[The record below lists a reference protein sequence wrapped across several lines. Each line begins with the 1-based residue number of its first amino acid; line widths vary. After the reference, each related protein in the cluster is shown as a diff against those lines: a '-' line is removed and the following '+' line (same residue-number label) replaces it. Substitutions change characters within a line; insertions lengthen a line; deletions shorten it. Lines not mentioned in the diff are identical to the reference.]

1 MCYSHT
7 LVWALRISLAKLMV
21 ESYNSLSMDFIVAS
35 NMVVDYYKIQ
45 MLMKK
50 ICLLSGNFPMLLL
63 YICIGSSMPNKNLGI
78 QNKCK
83 FL

>member
-1 MCYSHT
+1 MLFPY
-7 LVWALRISLAKLMV
+7 ISVGTSYFIAKLMV
-21 ESYNSLSMDFIVAS
+21 ESYNSLSMDFVVAS

-45 MLMKK
+45 MLMKRFAF
-50 ICLLSGNFPMLLL
+50 CQETFLCYCYTL
-63 YICIGSSMPNKNLGI
+63 CIGSSMPNKNPGI